1 MNLFCRIVCGE
12 KRANLTRFSATVPIQ
27 TETGDIDGTVSIKRD
42 LISKNKNEGISN
54 RLTYH
59 FFLAGGASS
68 NACSETYAG
77 SSAFSE
83 IETKSL
89 SQYLESIS
97 DKFFAYIS
105 FHSYSQ
111 LLLFPY
117 GHTKDHL
124 ENYNDLVRELF
135 LFSISS
141 AIKKKDYHPAI
152 G

>member
-1 MNLFCRIVCGE
+1 MKEYLI
-12 KRANLTRFSATVPIQ
+12 IQ
-27 TETGDIDGTVSIKRD
+27 FII
-42 LISKNKNEGISN
+42 I
-54 RLTYH
+54 
-59 FFLAGGASS
+59 LAGGSSS
-68 NACSETYAG
+68 NACSETHAG

-89 SQYLESIS
+89 SEYLKSIS

-135 LFSISS
+135 LFFYRTRLQRKIMIRRLVHQWNYVSFLFFDFLIFLFSYFF
-141 AIKKKDYHPAI
+141 YHSWRSVKSR
-152 G
+152 